1 MKREY
6 PEAPIIGVGGVIFHE
21 DSVLLV
27 KRAQEPGKGQWSYP
41 GGAVELGET
50 LIEALKR
57 EIYEEASLEIEV
69 KGLVRILDRII
80 TDQEKRVQFHYV
92 IADYWGWKVSGEL
105 HPASDISDACFVPL
119 NQVQNMGVQPVV
131 EETLLMAIKS
141 RTGFYKAPPECFREV

>member
-6 PEAPIIGVGGVIFHE
+6 PESPIIGVGGVIFHE

-27 KRAQEPGKGQWSYP
+27 KRAQEPGIGQWSFP

-57 EIYEEASLEIEV
+57 EIYEETSLEIEV
-69 KGLVRILDRII
+69 KGLVRVLDRII
-80 TDQEKRVQFHYV
+80 TDQEKRVQYHYV
-92 IADYWGWKVSGEL
+92 IIDYWAWKVSGKL

-119 NQVQNMGVQPVV
+119 NQVQHMGVQQPV
-131 EETLLMAIKS
+131 EETILMALTLRSNDENHRIS
-141 RTGFYKAPPECFREV
+141 